1 VQLGSFASRE
11 NANRLA
17 AELRTKGFGASVS
30 EGPGAG
36 RKWFRVRV
44 GPAPDRAAALAL
56 AGRLRAAGH
65 SGSVVSSP

>member
-11 NANRLA
+11 NADRLA
-17 AELRTKGFGASVS
+17 VELRTKGFGASVS

-44 GPAPDRAAALAL
+44 GPASDRSAALAL

-65 SGSVVSSP
+65 NGSVVSSP